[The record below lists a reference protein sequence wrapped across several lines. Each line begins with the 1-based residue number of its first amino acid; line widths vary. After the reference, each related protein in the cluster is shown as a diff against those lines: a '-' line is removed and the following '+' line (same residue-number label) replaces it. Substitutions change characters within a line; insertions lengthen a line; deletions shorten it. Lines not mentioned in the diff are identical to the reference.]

1 MSPTDTPAVTIALV
15 PDSMVAL
22 HPLDRLTEVLAGL
35 EAALRQGTSGPLCLK
50 TVLRFFEAGE
60 LVFSSPIAE
69 RDRLQAAI
77 LVWAYAEGEVLPDWG
92 LTLRDGSVVVANPL
106 QLGTQ
111 LAAYPW
117 LSRIVLKRL
126 TSVWREALATARAR

>member
-1 MSPTDTPAVTIALV
+1 MTRTCIPDVTIALV

-22 HPLDRLTEVLAGL
+22 HPLDRLTDALDVL
-35 EAALRQGTSGPLCLK
+35 EAALRQATRSTLALS

-60 LVFSSPIAE
+60 VALASPIAE
-69 RDRLQAAI
+69 RRRLQEALLAS
-77 LVWAYAEGEVLPDWG
+77 AYEDADTLPEWG
-92 LTLRDGSVVVANPL
+92 LALRSGAVVVTDPV
-106 QLGTQ
+106 QLGLQ

-126 TSVWREALATARAR
+126 ASVWRRALAAATAR